1 MGIRFDR
8 RLADH
13 GYAYVAVSRV
23 RRRLDVYLIGSVPT
37 HRLAARPERGLGTSE
52 LSVLSLSDSEEPE
65 SEDPSTDKSDEG
77 PSSGAYS
84 DFAMDVESAEEP
96 DDRSE
101 DLDQEMGM
109 DHHSEKDDDMGR
121 RFIDDSSGLF
131 T

>member
-1 MGIRFDR
+1 MATPMWPCPGFGAAWTSTSSAASD
-8 RLADH
+8 AQ
-13 GYAYVAVSRV
+13 
-23 RRRLDVYLIGSVPT
+23 IGGPS
-37 HRLAARPERGLGTSE
+37 ERGLGTSE